1 MSVVG
6 VVRHF
11 LVEIQRLR
19 SGCFRET
26 SKGDPKGKFFVP
38 LLFHRR
44 LPVREG
50 QVSLDKD
57 GVLAQLQSQ
66 D

>member
-1 MSVVG
+1 MVL
-6 VVRHF
+6 RHF

-19 SGCFRET
+19 SGCSRET

-44 LPVREG
+44 LPVLEG
-50 QVSLDKD
+50 WVDKD
-57 GVLAQLQSQ
+57 GVLTAQLQSQ
-66 D
+66 DY